1 MAQFPNLVSSQPLT
15 DAQAMELAIVAG
27 QQVRGTT
34 YPNPPVG
41 CVILDAAGIAVGV
54 AGTEPVGGRHA
65 EPQALEMAGTR
76 AQGGTA
82 VVTLEPCNHIGRTPP
97 CTEALAAA
105 GVTRVVFAVAD
116 PNPVAAGGSEWLRYK
131 GIEVIGEFFRDR
143 VADGYLRPWLHWQRT
158 RQPHITLKTAG
169 TLDGFAA
176 ATDRT
181 SQWITGEQART
192 RVHVD
197 RARRQAIVVGTGTVL
212 ADNPRLTART
222 QAGAGVELP
231 IQPLRI
237 AIGTSEIPADAR
249 IRGDNFRQ
257 IRTHDIEVALETIAD
272 MGLVDVLVEGGPRL
286 ASAFLEADAVDAIE
300 SYIAPAFLG
309 AGLPVTSANH
319 ETTITDIAR
328 FRTTAV
334 EALGGDIL
342 ITAIRTGKDRGAN
355 S

>member
-1 MAQFPNLVSSQPLT
+1 MAQFPDLVSAQPLT
-15 DAQAMELAIVAG
+15 DAQAMALAIEAG
-27 QQVRGTT
+27 QRVRGTT
-34 YPNPPVG
+34 YPNPPIG
-41 CVILDAAGIAVGV
+41 CVILDTAGIAVGV

-65 EPQALEMAGTR
+65 EPQALEMAGAR

-105 GVTRVVFAVAD
+105 GVSRVIFAVAD

-131 GIEVIGEFFRDR
+131 GIDVVEEFQRNR

-158 RQPHITLKTAG
+158 RRPHITLKTAG

-181 SQWITGEQART
+181 SQWITGEQARA
-192 RVHVD
+192 RVHID

-222 QAGAGVELP
+222 PDGEELST
-231 IQPLRI
+231 QPLRI
-237 AIGTSEIPADAR
+237 AIGTSEVAADAN
-249 IRGDNFRQ
+249 IRGDNFRH
-257 IRTHDIEVALETIAD
+257 IRTHDVEVALETMAD
-272 MGLVDVLVEGGPRL
+272 MGLIDVLVEGGPRL

-319 ETTITDIAR
+319 ETTITDISR
-328 FRTTAV
+328 FRTVAV
-334 EALGGDIL
+334 ETLGDDIL
-342 ITAIRTGKDRGAN
+342 ITALRSRKDRG
-355 S
+355 